1 MSSEF
6 AAGLTRTGLRSTA
19 TDGTDTEEISVTCD
33 GNHRVT
39 GGGFVI
45 ADIGGNGD
53 PELSVARNSR
63 SRPQSWLV
71 RATAS
76 NNQVSDWQ
84 VTVIADCVS

>member
-1 MSSEF
+1 MS
-6 AAGLTRTGLRSTA
+6 AASTA
-19 TDGTDTEEISVTCD
+19 TDGTDTKEISVTCD
-33 GNHRVT
+33 GNDRVT

-53 PELSVARNSR
+53 PELSVARNYAVH
-63 SRPQSWLV
+63 PQSWLV